1 MQGRRVLLFRL
12 GERVFAVPADHSR
25 EAFEPG
31 RLAALPLSRR
41 VLLGVCAVQ
50 GRPVP
55 LVNLAGL
62 VGEPEPSAGL
72 ALLVETGGQPLAF
85 PVEAVLGFETR
96 TPLTPA
102 PQELLAEDTA
112 GDLGT
117 LHHLDL
123 PALVQTLQAQL
134 GLLTSA

>member
-12 GERVFAVPADHSR
+12 GERVLAVPAAESR

-31 RLAALPLSRR
+31 RVAALPLDRR
-41 VLLGVCAVQ
+41 VLLGLCAVQ

-62 VGEPEPSAGL
+62 LGEPGPPAGL

-85 PVEAVLGFETR
+85 PVETVLGFETLAAP
-96 TPLTPA
+96 TFA
-102 PQELLAEDTA
+102 PQDLLAEAATA
-112 GDLGT
+112 DAGSV
-117 LHHLDL
+117 HHLDL
-123 PALVQTLQAQL
+123 PALVQTVQAQL
-134 GLLTSA
+134 TAAL